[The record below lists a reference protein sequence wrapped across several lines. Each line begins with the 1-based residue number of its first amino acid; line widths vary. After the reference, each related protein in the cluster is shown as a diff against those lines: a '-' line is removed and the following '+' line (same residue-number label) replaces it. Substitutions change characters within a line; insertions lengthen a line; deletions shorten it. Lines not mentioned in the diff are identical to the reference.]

1 MSISDGGHGH
11 GADHKVIATTDGPI
25 DFDSFTPTM
34 GLPVIDESA
43 ALEQCCDWEFV
54 SELLVDVINE
64 RRDRIDELTAA
75 METNDHTR
83 FHKAAHALKG
93 AALNLYLIALVD
105 VCKKSELL
113 GKQLEVG
120 GKYAA
125 DGRLLSAR
133 RPLIRHLEV
142 EYGRLEDY
150 IPTAQQHAADAR
162 GSDNV
167 DGGEYDDEYDDGDD
181 NGNGSGYRD

>member
-1 MSISDGGHGH
+1 MSISDGGGH
-11 GADHKVIATTDGPI
+11 GGEHKVIATTDGPI
-25 DFDSFTPTM
+25 DYDAFAPTAD
-34 GLPVIDESA
+34 LPVIDESA

-64 RRDRIDELTAA
+64 RRERLDELSAA
-75 METNDHTR
+75 METNDHSR
-83 FHKAAHALKG
+83 FNKAAHALKG

-120 GKYAA
+120 GRYAV

-133 RPLIRHLEV
+133 APLIRHLEI

-150 IPTAQQHAADAR
+150 IPTAQQHAAEAR
-162 GSDNV
+162 GGENV
-167 DGGEYDDEYDDGDD
+167 DGDEYEDDYNDADD
-181 NGNGSGYRD
+181 NGNASGYRE